1 MLKLAKLLALH
12 HLHVTFLNVEFIH
25 HSLQCFGDIEKIS
38 ETYPTLQF
46 KTIPDGLPENHPRS
60 GENIMD
66 ALNLVNLNS
75 KPLLKDILVSQNPRV
90 TCLIGDGYY
99 GSLTNDVA
107 DEVGIPVI
115 HFRTVSACCFWSYF
129 CVPDLFQSNQLPIR
143 GDEDMDRII
152 TGIPGME
159 NMIRCRDLP
168 SFCRENDLMKPI
180 IPLESL
186 VSQTHESLRA
196 SALILNT
203 FEDLEGPVL
212 SHISLQFPQV
222 FSIGPL
228 HAHLNTRIQE
238 SNNKTTM
245 SQTLH
250 SSTNS
255 LLEVDRSCMAWLN
268 SQPLK
273 SVVYVSF
280 GSITTI
286 TREKLLEI
294 WYGLVNSKNRFLW
307 VMRSDMVTGKEGEV
321 QIPDELVEG
330 TKERGFMVG
339 WAPQVEVL
347 EHKAIGGFLTHS
359 GWNSTLES
367 IVAGVPMI
375 CWPYFADQQ
384 INSRFVS
391 EAWKLGLD
399 MKDVCDRNVVE
410 KMVNDVM
417 IHKRDEFQRSAQRM
431 AMLAHKSVSPGGSSN
446 SNLDR
451 LIQFIKSATLG
462 KS

>member
-1 MLKLAKLLALH
+1 
-12 HLHVTFLNVEFIH
+12 
-25 HSLQCFGDIEKIS
+25 
-38 ETYPTLQF
+38 
-46 KTIPDGLPENHPRS
+46 
-60 GENIMD
+60 
-66 ALNLVNLNS
+66 
-75 KPLLKDILVSQNPRV
+75 
-90 TCLIGDGYY
+90 
-99 GSLTNDVA
+99 
-107 DEVGIPVI
+107 
-115 HFRTVSACCFWSYF
+115 
-129 CVPDLFQSNQLPIR
+129 
-143 GDEDMDRII
+143 MDRII

-159 NMIRCRDLP
+159 TLIRCRDLP
-168 SFCRENDLMKPI
+168 SFCRENDHFKPL
-180 IPLESL
+180 IPLKSV

-212 SHISLQFPQV
+212 SQISLQFPQV
-222 FSIGPL
+222 FTIGPL

-238 SNNKTTM
+238 SNNRTTM
-245 SQTLH
+245 SQTPH

-255 LLEVDRSCMAWLN
+255 LLEVDRSCIAWLD

-280 GSITTI
+280 GSIATI

-307 VMRSDMVTGKEGEV
+307 VMRSDIVTGKEGQV

-330 TKERGFMVG
+330 TNERGFIVG

-347 EHKAIGGFLTHS
+347 GHKAIGGFLTHS

-391 EAWKLGLD
+391 EVWKLGLD
-399 MKDVCDRNVVE
+399 MKDVYDRNVLE

-417 IHKRDEFQRSAQRM
+417 IHNKDEFQISAQRM

-451 LIQFIKSATLG
+451 LIQFIKSITLG
-462 KS
+462 NC